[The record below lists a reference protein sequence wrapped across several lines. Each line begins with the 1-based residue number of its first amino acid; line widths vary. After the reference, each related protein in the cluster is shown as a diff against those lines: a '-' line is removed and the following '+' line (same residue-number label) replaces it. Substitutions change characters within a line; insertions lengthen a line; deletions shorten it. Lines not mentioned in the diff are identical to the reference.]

1 MKKTSENKIT
11 YFKAEQIQE
20 IQLPEKFNY
29 PHNYQPHPLCVI
41 AAEALKQY
49 IEENFGSEKD
59 FKTGKMFGVL
69 AVQDAS
75 NKLAYLSAFSGKLN
89 DSNDYEKFVPPVF
102 DRLKEDGF
110 FKKGENELNE
120 INREIESLENHPE
133 FIRSKNELE
142 KYTAE
147 AENEISV
154 FKRKLKDSKAERQV
168 IREKQKA
175 VLTADDY
182 KKLEEELIRQSNFEQ
197 FKFKLLKR
205 SWKRET
211 DRIAEE
217 VAYFQHKISALKE
230 ERKQKSNRLQDLL
243 FEQYT
248 FLNAAGIEKSLGEI
262 FSETVF
268 EKPPSGA
275 GECATPKLLQYAF
288 LHKLKPLA
296 FAEFWY
302 GASPDSEIRKHGNFY
317 PACSGKCRPILK
329 HMLKATPTD
338 DNPLLKVL
346 SEEKQLKIIFEDDSL
361 IVVSK
366 PHNLLSVPGIEIQD
380 SVYSRLQEKLSC
392 EPLTVHRLDMSTSG
406 LMIFAKT
413 KEAHKNL
420 QNQFLKHGIE
430 KRYSALLNGIP
441 AQDEGEISLP
451 LRADILDRPRQVVDY
466 KNGKKAHTS
475 WKMIEKRDG
484 KALVHF
490 WPKTGRTH
498 QLRVHAAHRDGLN
511 CPISGDELYGTA
523 ADRLYLH
530 AASLSFTHPV
540 SGELIC
546 FEDKEAF

>member
-69 AVQDAS
+69 AVQDTLG
-75 NKLAYLSAFSGKLN
+75 KLAYLSAFSGKLN

-120 INREIESLENHPE
+120 INRAIESLENHSE

-147 AENEISV
+147 AENEISA

-175 VLTADDY
+175 VLSADDY

-217 VAYFQHKISALKE
+217 VAYFQHQINALKE

-248 FLNAAGIEKSLGEI
+248 FLNAEGIEKSLGEI

-338 DNPLLKVL
+338 DNPLLKLL

-413 KEAHKNL
+413 KKAHKNL
-420 QNQFLKHGIE
+420 QNQFLKHGVE
-430 KRYSALLNGIP
+430 KRYSALLDGIP

-451 LRADILDRPRQVVDY
+451 LRADILDRPRQVVDF

-475 WKMIEKRDG
+475 WKLIEKRAG
-484 KALVHF
+484 KSLVHF

-523 ADRLYLH
+523 AGRLYLH
-530 AASLSFTHPV
+530 AASLSFIHPV